1 MDIKALRYFLQ
12 VAETLSFNR
21 ASERLN
27 ISQPV
32 VTRVIAQLEHEVGTK
47 LFDRTTRRVAL
58 TPAGT
63 VLLNEVRPLIAHVE
77 SVQQT
82 VRHVVA
88 EQSGKFTIG
97 YTTLAMQTVTP
108 DLLRQFNEK
117 HPEIELDVREMTTQ
131 AQVEA
136 LLSAEIDLGFVLTPV
151 KDDALTVIPLHKE
164 RLRLAVSSHHPQASL
179 AGKDKALPLAAFAND
194 EFIIPCKEQFPAVY
208 DEIIRMCEEAGFRPR
223 LRSCGENQ
231 TCVGLA
237 RAGLGVVF
245 VSGRT
250 DDIPSEGLEFVDIAA
265 PVPELEIAVAWRTR
279 DPSILLQLF
288 KDLAASSI
296 RKTDAK

>member
-1 MDIKALRYFLQ
+1 
-12 VAETLSFNR
+12 
-21 ASERLN
+21 
-27 ISQPV
+27 
-32 VTRVIAQLEHEVGTK
+32 
-47 LFDRTTRRVAL
+47 
-58 TPAGT
+58 
-63 VLLNEVRPLIAHVE
+63 
-77 SVQQT
+77 
-82 VRHVVA
+82 
-88 EQSGKFTIG
+88 
-97 YTTLAMQTVTP
+97 
-108 DLLRQFNEK
+108 
-117 HPEIELDVREMTTQ
+117 
-131 AQVEA
+131 
-136 LLSAEIDLGFVLTPV
+136 
-151 KDDALTVIPLHKE
+151 
-164 RLRLAVSSHHPQASL
+164 
-179 AGKDKALPLAAFAND
+179 
-194 EFIIPCKEQFPAVY
+194 
-208 DEIIRMCEEAGFRPR
+208 MCEEAGFRPR